1 MELDD
6 TPPDKRKSLLKGQ
19 RTKHTTFLEIW
30 IEMLGVRLTV
40 GKLKHVYVV
49 VVVVLL
55 CSPFIDRPTAQGR
68 KKKKKKKISG
78 EKCVWLFSLLLFD
91 WAWNSCRRGVISRER
106 RHHPRSFMLWVLFFS
121 FTSFRNFFFYYA
133 FLYVYF
139 SLMTGLRT
147 VTLSLADS
155 CTT

>member
-19 RTKHTTFLEIW
+19 RTKQGAHDIFRDLNRSARRSSDSW
-30 IEMLGVRLTV
+30 KIETRRRRRRVA
-40 GKLKHVYVV
+40 
-49 VVVVLL
+49 LL
-55 CSPFIDRPTAQGR
+55 SLYRPTDQGR
-68 KKKKKKKISG
+68 KKKKKKISG